1 VLTDAA
7 FQCPAS
13 ITVDD
18 QDNLYVADTCD
29 NAIRKISTDGKV
41 STIEPQWTTASGL
54 KSRVIPA
61 PRRVFWVNGKLHVF
75 AGGDAREIGGAI
87 FQLTAELISRN
98 SLFARHP
105 QRSVTLLSLTTPH
118 AVAGFFIHKA
128 SNVLIKV
135 SFA

>member
-1 VLTDAA
+1 MSPTRVITLSVKSVQTEKSARLSRNG
-7 FQCPAS
+7 QRLPA
-13 ITVDD
+13 
-18 QDNLYVADTCD
+18 
-29 NAIRKISTDGKV
+29 
-41 STIEPQWTTASGL
+41 

-105 QRSVTLLSLTTPH
+105 QRSVTLLSLQPRTLLRGLFTKRPT
-118 AVAGFFIHKA
+118 F
-128 SNVLIKV
+128 S
-135 SFA
+135 